1 MGDFSV
7 YFSERLTLR
16 LVVLSF
22 VVLLIYFLIRK
33 LIMRKIIKNQNIEK
47 FAKLELI
54 NSFKTYLNVIFAVT
68 LVTVWFSQIQPIFVS
83 LVAVAAA
90 IVIALKELIMSVMG
104 GVLINMNGH
113 YKVGDRIQIGDVR
126 GFVIEK
132 NMTTTRVL
140 EIGFE
145 KNSQQTTGNII
156 VIPNS
161 IALSTPV
168 RNESYFRNFAIK
180 SFNFKLPK
188 KMKLADFEKNMVN
201 LANEI
206 CKDYLETAEDAIEKY
221 CLKENLAI
229 PTIEPRL
236 KVIISEDGEVEVLLK
251 MPVKNQELGD
261 VEQILNRNYVK
272 LIEMDQVQ
280 NPTEDS

>member
-1 MGDFSV
+1 
-7 YFSERLTLR
+7 
-16 LVVLSF
+16 
-22 VVLLIYFLIRK
+22 
-33 LIMRKIIKNQNIEK
+33 MRKIIRNQNIDK
-47 FAKLELI
+47 FAKVELI
-54 NSFKTYLNVIFAVT
+54 NSFKTYLNVIFAVIF
-68 LVTVWFSQIQPIFVS
+68 LTVWFSQIQPIFVS

-104 GVLINMNGH
+104 GVLINMSGH

-161 IALSTPV
+161 LALSTPV
-168 RNESYFRNFAIK
+168 RNESYFKNFAIK

-188 KMKLADFEKNMVN
+188 HMKLAEFEKNMVK

-206 CKDYLETAEDAIEKY
+206 CKDYLKTAEDAIASY
-221 CLKENLAI
+221 CLKENLSI

-236 KVIISEDGEVEVLLK
+236 KVIIIESGEIEVLLK

-261 VEQILNRNYVK
+261 VEQALNRHYVK
-272 LIEMDQVQ
+272 IIEKSETQSLA
-280 NPTEDS
+280 EES

>member
-1 MGDFSV
+1 MSEF
-7 YFSERLTLR
+7 FSERLTLR
-16 LVVLSF
+16 LFILSLVVLF
-22 VVLLIYFLIRK
+22 IYFLIRK
-33 LIMRKIIKNQNIEK
+33 LVLRKIIKNQNIDK
-47 FAKLELI
+47 FAKVELLS
-54 NSFKTYLNVIFAVT
+54 SFKNYLNFIFVII
-68 LVTVWFSQIQPIFVS
+68 LVTVWFSQIQPIFIS

-104 GVLINMNGH
+104 GVLINLNGH
-113 YKVGDRIQIGDVR
+113 YKVGDRIQIGEVR

-161 IALSTPV
+161 LALSTPV
-168 RNESYFRNFAIK
+168 RNESYFKNFAIK

-188 KMKLADFEKNMVN
+188 HMKLAEFEKYMVEI
-201 LANEI
+201 ANDI
-206 CKDYLETAEDAIEKY
+206 CKDYLQTAEDVIESY
-221 CLKENLAI
+221 CVKENLVI

-236 KVIISEDGEVEVLLK
+236 KVIILESGEVEVLLK

-261 VEQILNRNYVK
+261 VEQALNRHYVK
-272 LIEMDQVQ
+272 LIELETSQE
-280 NPTEDS
+280 NSCI